1 MCVAYLRGEN
11 NLLADPR
18 NQTGTGRMRPEN
30 ERSSRTNSPA
40 NGSSGAWEYP
50 HASANEYEELGV
62 QELLHGLEAES
73 HKTIRPARYA
83 VPQLSDPVFSDPDVI
98 CHACQRRSPA
108 GQRFCGYCGTKF
120 SQVEPPVV
128 ERSVQE
134 KARETWPFTPANPV
148 NVNVRVDEVP
158 RQGRAASYA
167 DQDLDE
173 MRDPELSENE
183 LQFLRY
189 KVASNSWEHSEGRGW
204 KVAVVLLVLAGVSYA
219 GYRVYVER
227 SSPPPVLYRAEPQ
240 ETQTPPAAEPNASP
254 AAPTTPPASS
264 QGTKPEDIG
273 DQAKSAPDSTIDQGG
288 NTRAGRESKPEA
300 NSPAHLAVPSASQE
314 PPEEE
319 ASPAAT
325 PTLPVPQASV
335 DGGQQELQTAQGYLT
350 GSGGQRD
357 PSEAAKWLWRAVGK
371 QNGPAILLLSDLY
384 AKGEGVSRNCD
395 QARLLLLTAVKKKVP
410 DSATQLRRLEL
421 SGCQ

>member
-1 MCVAYLRGEN
+1 MCLAYLRGEN

-30 ERSSRTNSPA
+30 ERSSRANSPA
-40 NGSSGAWEYP
+40 NGGSGAWEYP
-50 HASANEYEELGV
+50 NASANEYEELGV

-108 GQRFCGYCGTKF
+108 GQRFCGYCGSKF

-148 NVNVRVDEVP
+148 NVNVRVDDAT
-158 RQGRAASYA
+158 RQSRPARDP
-167 DQDLDE
+167 DQDFDE
-173 MRDPELSENE
+173 LRDPELSENE

-189 KVASNSWEHSEGRGW
+189 KVASNSWEHSAGRGW

-219 GYRVYVER
+219 GYRVYVEQ

-240 ETQTPPAAEPNASP
+240 EAPSAAEPNSSPAATATPPAA
-254 AAPTTPPASS
+254 APGS
-264 QGTKPEDIG
+264 KPDEVG
-273 DQAKSAPDSTIDQGG
+273 EQAKSATDSTVDQGSASAR
-288 NTRAGRESKPEA
+288 TARELKPET
-300 NSPAHLAVPSASQE
+300 NSPAHLAVPSTSQE
-314 PPEEE
+314 PAEE
-319 ASPAAT
+319 APPAAT
-325 PTLPVPQASV
+325 TLPVPQASV
-335 DGGQQELQTAQGYLT
+335 DGGVQELQTAQRYLA
-350 GSGGQRD
+350 GSGAQRD